1 MPGLLSSIAR
11 TYVRRFPLDKGKYHL
26 VQAMRQI
33 DPPAKVVSQVAGR
46 FLMELDL
53 AESLQ
58 GLLYYYGYYERDL
71 TRFIESII
79 RPGSVMVDVGAN
91 IGTFTLLAAS
101 LGATC
106 YSFEASPTVCATL
119 RRNIALNEFGNITV
133 RECAVSDHTGE
144 ASFFLYED
152 VGKNNSCGQSAFFR
166 RGPGRE
172 IKVPLETL
180 DSALSDLTRVD
191 FIKTDVEGADFL
203 VLRGANA
210 ILERFHPV
218 LAIEATE
225 ELANKLGGS
234 VAEILDLLFGHGYQV
249 YSLSRHGMVP
259 VSRSAPPATQTTL
272 IARYPGTAV

>member
-33 DPPAKVVSQVAGR
+33 DSPAKVVSQVAGR

-53 AESLQ
+53 AENLQ
-58 GLLYYYGYYERDL
+58 GQLYYYGYYEREL

-106 YSFEASPTVCATL
+106 YSFEASPAVCAAL
-119 RRNIALNEFGNITV
+119 RRNIALNKFGNITV
-133 RECAVSDHTGE
+133 RECAVSDHAGE

-180 DSALSDLTRVD
+180 DTALSDLDRVD

-210 ILERFHPV
+210 ILERFHPA

-225 ELANKLGGS
+225 ELASKLGGS

-249 YSLSRHGMVP
+249 HSLSRHGMVP
-259 VSRSAPPATQTTL
+259 VTRSAPPATQTTL
-272 IARYPGTAV
+272 IARYPSTTI

>member
-1 MPGLLSSIAR
+1 
-11 TYVRRFPLDKGKYHL
+11 
-26 VQAMRQI
+26 MRQI

-119 RRNIALNEFGNITV
+119 RRNIALNEFG
-133 RECAVSDHTGE
+133 
-144 ASFFLYED
+144 
-152 VGKNNSCGQSAFFR
+152 
-166 RGPGRE
+166 
-172 IKVPLETL
+172 TL
-180 DSALSDLTRVD
+180 PC
-191 FIKTDVEGADFL
+191 
-203 VLRGANA
+203 ANA
-210 ILERFHPV
+210 PSPTTLERPPSSSMRT
-218 LAIEATE
+218 LAKTTPADR
-225 ELANKLGGS
+225 APSS
-234 VAEILDLLFGHGYQV
+234 VADQEGR
-249 YSLSRHGMVP
+249 SK
-259 VSRSAPPATQTTL
+259 SRSKPS
-272 IARYPGTAV
+272 IRH